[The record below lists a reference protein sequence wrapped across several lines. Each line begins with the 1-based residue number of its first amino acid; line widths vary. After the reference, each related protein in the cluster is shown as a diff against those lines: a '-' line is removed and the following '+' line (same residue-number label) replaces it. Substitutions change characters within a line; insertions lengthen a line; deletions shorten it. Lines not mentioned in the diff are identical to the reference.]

1 MKSISVGRSLRTAIW
16 LFAASSW
23 SLSAQL
29 PPSPITPTNEIALF
43 DGKSLSGW
51 TFVSQNTN
59 APAASIWSV
68 TNGVIVCQGKPNGY
82 ARTWQTYRNY
92 QLHAE
97 WRYPDGAGNSG
108 IFLHLNP
115 PDQVWPFCFETQLLS
130 GSAGEVRMNG
140 GSAANG
146 LTAQYP
152 HSIPRQQP
160 NSEKPLGEWN
170 SCDNHRGPRQRR
182 SPKRNHRHVCG
193 CGHDRI
199 ASGRKT
205 GGVPQSSIAAL
216 AELNRQAPCLDVSQR
231 GEATARLSFKQEC
244 KWQRMACRVP
254 TTALPSRSFP
264 MVFTSAIQF

>member
-170 SCDNHRGPRQRR
+170 SCDI
-182 SPKRNHRHVCG
+182 VC
-193 CGHDRI
+193 RAKTI
-199 ASGRKT
+199 AVRVNGVLQNEIT
-205 GGVPQSSIAAL
+205 G
-216 AELNRQAPCLDVSQR
+216 
-231 GEATARLSFKQEC
+231 
-244 KWQRMACRVP
+244 
-254 TTALPSRSFP
+254 
-264 MVFTSAIQF
+264 TSAAAGTIGLQAEGKLVEFRNLLLRPLPN